1 MTFIQENYQNGPLT
15 VEPRNA
21 ELLKCE
27 IWHTEVHNCT
37 VINSWGGDLSSFSLS
52 KRTTV
57 Y

>member
-1 MTFIQENYQNGPLT
+1 MTFIQENYQKGPLT